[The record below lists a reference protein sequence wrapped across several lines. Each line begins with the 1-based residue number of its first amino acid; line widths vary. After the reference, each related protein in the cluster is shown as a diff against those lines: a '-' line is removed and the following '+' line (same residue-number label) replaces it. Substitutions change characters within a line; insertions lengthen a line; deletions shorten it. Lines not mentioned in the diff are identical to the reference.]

1 MGNTCYMNSALQVI
15 ANIKAIHEYFITSKL
30 HEKQTNLR
38 NVMGFKGN
46 LVYPFS
52 QLLEL
57 MWQSSSPIMPRNFKI
72 KLGECC
78 EQFIG
83 YDQ

>member
-1 MGNTCYMNSALQVI
+1 MNSALQVI
-15 ANIKAIHEYFITSKL
+15 ANLKAIHEYFIINKL
-30 HEKQTNLR
+30 HMKQTNVR

-57 MWQSSSPIMPRNFKI
+57 MWKSNSPIMPRNFKN

-78 EQFIG
+78 
-83 YDQ
+83 D